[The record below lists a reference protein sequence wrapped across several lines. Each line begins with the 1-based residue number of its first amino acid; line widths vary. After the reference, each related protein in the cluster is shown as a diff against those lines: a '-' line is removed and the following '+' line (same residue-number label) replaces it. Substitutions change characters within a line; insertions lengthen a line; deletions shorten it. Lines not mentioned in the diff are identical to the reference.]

1 MSMSEEDK
9 KSAGKFLIGFIVLVV
24 VLAFLFIFVFKGIS
38 VGPTGF

>member
-9 KSAGKFLIGFIVLVV
+9 KSAGKFLIAFIAVAA
-24 VLAFLFIFVFKGIS
+24 VLAFLFIFVFTGIS